1 MRIRDGHAT
10 LNGDKSEHVIPSGIV
25 HIIADDG
32 QRLFGIT
39 LNKDGT
45 IRVDFGNVCKHGGTV
60 LDDRGCII
68 PIASN
73 CFTVK
78 RNEIHD

>member
-10 LNGDKSEHVIPSGIV
+10 LNGDKTEHELPSNSLD
-25 HIIADDG
+25 IIADDG
-32 QRLFGIT
+32 QRLFRVA
-39 LNKDGT
+39 LNKDGS

-60 LDDRGCII
+60 LDDSGCII

-78 RNEIHD
+78 RNEIHG

>member
-1 MRIRDGHAT
+1 MKIRDGHAT
-10 LNGDKSEHVIPSGIV
+10 MNGDKTEHEIPSGSV
-25 HIIADDG
+25 DIIADDG

-45 IRVDFGNVCKHGGTV
+45 IRVNFGNFCKHGGTV